1 MSTSHSVVES
11 PQPTASPTLWERYV
25 HFVNRHRKWVLAGP
39 TVIFIVAM
47 VSFPLVYTFW
57 LSLTNAQGSVT
68 RAVTFIGLDNY
79 VALFTTDERFWPAV
93 GRTFYFTIGAVII
106 EVILGMS
113 IALLLRRPF
122 RGERWV
128 RIATLLPLVATP
140 VAVGMMWMLIFQ
152 PTIGAA
158 NEILRRLGL
167 PPQPWLSSS
176 EQALPTLMF
185 VDIWQWTPMVALILL
200 AGLTTIP
207 EEPDEAA
214 RIDGANALQRFWYV
228 TLPLLAPTVITAILL
243 RSIDALKTFDILY
256 ATKGKGGGSF
266 HEAETLNILAY
277 SYSFDYNKY
286 GLSSAVLVLFFILI
300 AAVCVFLVLGRRRQ
314 RRA

>member
-1 MSTSHSVVES
+1 MTSSGSVVGLRQTTGS
-11 PQPTASPTLWERYV
+11 PSLWGRWV
-25 HFVNRHRKWVLAGP
+25 RFANRNRKWVLAGP
-39 TVIFIVAM
+39 TVAFIVAM
-47 VSFPLVYTFW
+47 VSFPLVYTLW

-68 RAVTFIGLDNY
+68 RSVSFIGLDNY
-79 VALFTTDERFWPAV
+79 AALFTTDDRFWPAV
-93 GRTFYFTIGAVII
+93 GRTFYFTIGAVLI
-106 EVILGMS
+106 EVLLGMS

-122 RGERWV
+122 KGERWV
-128 RIATLLPLVATP
+128 RITILLPLVATP

-167 PPQPWLSSS
+167 SPQPWLSSS

-207 EEPDEAA
+207 EEPEEAA
-214 RIDGANALQRFWYV
+214 KIDGANVLQRFWYV
-228 TLPLLAPTVITAILL
+228 TMPLLAPTVMTAILL

-286 GLSSAVLVLFFILI
+286 GLSSAVLVLFFLLI
-300 AAVCVFLVLGRRRQ
+300 AAVCAFLIIGRRRQ